1 MAFHLRGM
9 GDQGMD
15 WTGIRM
21 KKQFRTSATRLALT
35 LLVAGSAPLIVPNS
49 ARAQAMDGTEARL
62 RRIETELRAVQRKVF
77 PDGAGKTFGPEI
89 AATGSGAVA
98 TGTPATS
105 AVTDLLTRMDAMEAQ
120 MQRLTAQSEESQNRM
135 SKLEARLAAL
145 EPPVPAPVDLTAA
158 ASSPQ
163 SLPAVVSPASK
174 PAPAPAAVKPAA
186 RPAAEPS
193 ADRVAAVQAIVKP
206 SSDDKGEDEY
216 SYGYRLWEAKFF
228 PEAQQQLQRMIAQ
241 YPKHARISYARNL
254 LGRAYLD
261 DNKPGTAA
269 QSFVQNYLADKQGDR
284 AADSLLYLGV
294 SMAKLKENKRACA
307 AFAEFKDTYSAEA
320 AGRLK
325 AQYEAARKS
334 VTCN

>member
-1 MAFHLRGM
+1 MKTIIRRMPMRAATALFL
-9 GDQGMD
+9 
-15 WTGIRM
+15 TGSIP
-21 KKQFRTSATRLALT
+21 AVLPA
-35 LLVAGSAPLIVPNS
+35 AAH
-49 ARAQAMDGTEARL
+49 AQAQAVESTDARL

-89 AATGSGAVA
+89 AATGAGTVT

-105 AVTDLLTRMDAMEAQ
+105 AVTDLLARMDAVEAQ
-120 MQRLTAQSEESQNRM
+120 MQRLTAQSEETQNRM
-135 SKLEARLAAL
+135 GKLEARLSAL
-145 EPPVPAPVDLTAA
+145 EPPVSAPIDLTAPA
-158 ASSPQ
+158 P
-163 SLPAVVSPASK
+163 SLPSGAAGAVSLGAK
-174 PAPAPAAVKPAA
+174 PAAVPPAAKPAIK
-186 RPAAEPS
+186 PAVEPS
-193 ADRVAAVQAIVKP
+193 PDRVAAVQAIP
-206 SSDDKGEDEY
+206 HPTSDDKGEDEY

-228 PEAQQQLQRMIAQ
+228 PEAQQQLQRTVTQ

-269 QSFVQNYLADKQGDR
+269 QYFVQNYLADKKGDR

-294 SMAKLKENKRACA
+294 AMTKLKENKRACA
-307 AFAEFKDTYSAEA
+307 AFAEFKDTYPAET

-325 AQYEAARKS
+325 AQYDAARKA